1 MINQNQPVPMIMV
14 MIIMEEITAT
24 FFSNPETNR
33 HQRVYMIIQS
43 FFLQQILLRIKSI
56 RATIGYNE
64 LI

>member
-1 MINQNQPVPMIMV
+1 MIMV

-33 HQRVYMIIQS
+33 HQLVYMIIQS

-56 RATIGYNE
+56 RATICYNE